1 MSKDTKDPKNQPDKL
16 DNLSSEISEDSDVS
30 NMHADMGF
38 SQEHLLKLTKWQ
50 MPFGK
55 YAGRVLID
63 LPEEY
68 LFWFERKGFPKGELG
83 ELMKF
88 CLDLKIEGL
97 DEILKPLKS
106 TSKNGR

>member
-1 MSKDTKDPKNQPDKL
+1 MNERPKQTLDK
-16 DNLSSEISEDSDVS
+16 SVV
-30 NMHADMGF
+30 GF
-38 SQEHLLKLTKWQ
+38 THEHLIKLANWQ

-55 YAGRVLID
+55 YSGRALID

-68 LFWFERKGFPKGELG
+68 LFWFQKKGFPSGELG

-97 DEILKPLKS
+97 DSLVRPLKNKS
-106 TSKNGR
+106 HELSD

>member
-1 MSKDTKDPKNQPDKL
+1 MSTDTNFTG
-16 DNLSSEISEDSDVS
+16 I
-30 NMHADMGF
+30 GF
-38 SQEHLLKLTKWQ
+38 SQEHLLKLAHWK

-68 LFWFERKGFPKGELG
+68 LFWFQRKGFPAGELG
-83 ELMKF
+83 ELLKF

-97 DEILKPLKS
+97 DEVVKKL
-106 TSKNGR
+106 RE

>member
-1 MSKDTKDPKNQPDKL
+1 MSDKSL
-16 DNLSSEISEDSDVS
+16 KGLDSD
-30 NMHADMGF
+30 ALGF
-38 SQEHLLKLTKWQ
+38 TPEHLIKLARWK

-55 YAGRVLID
+55 YAGNALID

-68 LFWFERKGFPKGELG
+68 LFWFQKNGFPQGELG

-97 DEILKPLKS
+97 DSLIKPLKDTEFS
-106 TSKNGR
+106 

>member
-1 MSKDTKDPKNQPDKL
+1 LKQDQIEHSIL
-16 DNLSSEISEDSDVS
+16 
-30 NMHADMGF
+30 GF
-38 SQEHLLKLTKWQ
+38 SEEHLLKLARWE

-68 LFWFERKGFPKGELG
+68 LFWFQKKGFPNGELG
-83 ELMKF
+83 ELLKF

-97 DEILKPLKS
+97 DSLIKPLKNKRHNS
-106 TSKNGR
+106 EH

>member
-1 MSKDTKDPKNQPDKL
+1 MITDKENFQDELSEFDVQSLDTML
-16 DNLSSEISEDSDVS
+16 
-30 NMHADMGF
+30 GF
-38 SQEHLLKLTKWQ
+38 SQEHLLKLTNWQ

-55 YAGRVLID
+55 YAGRVLVD

-68 LFWFERKGFPKGELG
+68 LFWFEKKGFPEGELG

-97 DEILKPLKS
+97 DELLKPLK
-106 TSKNGR
+106 TS

>member
-1 MSKDTKDPKNQPDKL
+1 MNRDTENSADQPESLNSELSKDSD
-16 DNLSSEISEDSDVS
+16 LSSFYTQL
-30 NMHADMGF
+30 GF
-38 SQEHLLKLTKWQ
+38 SQEHLLKLTTWQ

-68 LFWFERKGFPKGELG
+68 LFWFDRKGFPKGELG
-83 ELMKF
+83 DLMKF

-97 DEILKPLKS
+97 DELLKPLKS
-106 TSKNGR
+106 TSN